1 MTTPR
6 ISFTELPKGIFKTML
21 QVEELINNVGLDR
34 KLLELLRL
42 RVSQINKCAYCIDM
56 HYKESKHQGET
67 EQRLYSVSVWRETDY
82 YSEIEKVALE
92 FTEAI
97 TQIQNDE
104 MNDTLFE
111 KMKVHF
117 SKDEI
122 AMLTL
127 AIAQI
132 NSWNRLMKTYN
143 FTAGIY
149 KVNQLEMLS
158 KSIDS

>member
-1 MTTPR
+1 MNTQR
-6 ISFTELPKGIFKTML
+6 ISFAELPKGIFKTML
-21 QVEELINNVGLDR
+21 QVEELINNSGLDR

-56 HYKESKHQGET
+56 HYKEAKHKGET
-67 EQRLYSVSVWRETDY
+67 EQRLYSVSVWKETDY

-97 TQIQNDE
+97 TQTQNDE
-104 MNDTLFE
+104 MNDNLFE
-111 KMKVHF
+111 KMAAHF
-117 SKDEI
+117 SKDDI
-122 AMLTL
+122 AILTL

-143 FTAGIY
+143 FPAGSY
-149 KVNQLEMLS
+149 KVNQLESLS
-158 KSIDS
+158 KLVDS